1 MPSTLRDRVSA
12 SRLAVFLALAAVLTA
27 LVGLANEPLTVE
39 FVAMAVVVLGFFAAS
54 VFDAVREHPL
64 YELASAVHT
73 AVVFVLLY
81 VALYEGVFLLALAG
95 LAVVGVGV
103 ELYNLRHGASYLRF
117 GGREAR

>member
-12 SRLAVFLALAAVLTA
+12 SRLAVFLALAAVLAA

-95 LAVVGVGV
+95 LAVGGVGV
-103 ELYNLRHGASYLRF
+103 ELYNLRNGTSYLRF

>member
-12 SRLAVFLALAAVLTA
+12 SRLAVFLALAAVLAA

-39 FVAMAVVVLGFFAAS
+39 FVAMAVVLGFFAAS

-103 ELYNLRHGASYLRF
+103 ELYNLRNGTSYLRF

>member
-1 MPSTLRDRVSA
+1 MPSTLRYRVSA
-12 SRLAVFLALAAVLTA
+12 SRLAVFLALAAVLAA

-95 LAVVGVGV
+95 LAAVGVGV
-103 ELYNLRHGASYLRF
+103 ELYNLRHGTSYLRF

>member
-1 MPSTLRDRVSA
+1 VPSTLRDRVNA
-12 SRLAVFLALAAVLTA
+12 SRLAVFLALAAVLAT

-39 FVAMAVVVLGFFAAS
+39 FVAMAVVGVGFFAAS

-103 ELYNLRHGASYLRF
+103 ELYNLRHGTSYLRF

>member
-1 MPSTLRDRVSA
+1 MPSTLRDRVNA
-12 SRLAVFLALAAVLTA
+12 SRLAVFLALAAVLAA

-103 ELYNLRHGASYLRF
+103 ELYNLRHGTSYLRF

>member
-12 SRLAVFLALAAVLTA
+12 SRLAVFLALAAVLAA
-27 LVGLANEPLTVE
+27 LVGPANEPLTVE
-39 FVAMAVVVLGFFAAS
+39 FVAMAVVVLGIFAAS

-95 LAVVGVGV
+95 LAAVGVGV
-103 ELYNLRHGASYLRF
+103 ELYNLRHGTSYLRF

>member
-1 MPSTLRDRVSA
+1 VPSTHRDRVSA
-12 SRLAVFLALAAVLTA
+12 SRLAVFLALAAVLAA

-103 ELYNLRHGASYLRF
+103 ELYNLRHGTSYLRF

>member
-12 SRLAVFLALAAVLTA
+12 SRLAVFLALAAVLAA

-95 LAVVGVGV
+95 LAVGGVGV
-103 ELYNLRHGASYLRF
+103 ELYNLRHGTSYLRF
-117 GGREAR
+117 GGRETR